1 MKTRSSTDHEQAGS
15 YRFVRR
21 IGYVQTHYKRALV
34 LTGPANFRVIG
45 QVARSAETRDQANGE
60 RKLRPSWLPY
70 GTR

>member
-21 IGYVQTHYKRALV
+21 IGTVNALV